1 MRYRGVTFSA
11 DSNLVPN
18 RLALGCRSHLPG
30 VVAMR
35 KLLMAIATVL
45 FMTGLVVA
53 TEVTVVK
60 YDKDKKEV
68 TVKEGDKEN
77 TYKFSDKVKISVTDK
92 DGNATEGKFEDLEK
106 RLSRTKGGKGGT
118 KLDIT
123 TDKDTITE
131 VKYKGGKKN

>member
-1 MRYRGVTFSA
+1 
-11 DSNLVPN
+11 
-18 RLALGCRSHLPG
+18 
-30 VVAMR
+30 MR
-35 KLLMAIATVL
+35 KLLMALATML

-68 TVKEGDKEN
+68 TVKDGDAEK

-106 RLSRTKGGKGGT
+106 RLTRTAKGGKGKGGT

-131 VKYKGGKKN
+131 VKYRGGKKN